1 MMHSRFAI
9 LLAGAVLGVFCGSG
23 PALAETVVAP
33 KASAATDLIAFGQVS
48 DKELARYRG
57 GFVWKGVQVSLG
69 AEIRTFLNGQLVLQ
83 TNVTWTPNGAQTSQ
97 FVSGALTPVDAAQLQ
112 AGILSTGG
120 ISMKV
125 GDQSVFLANGGQ
137 TVFAQAT
144 DGRIQNI
151 LINRAD
157 NITAKQE
164 IDATLGLQNFGQF
177 QQQNLQ
183 SHIGTSA
190 GDMVGQAISGF
201 LGY

>member
-1 MMHSRFAI
+1 MGRQIAF
-9 LLAGAVLGVFCGSG
+9 LLAGAVLS
-23 PALAETVVAP
+23 ALCCSTAAEAETIVP
-33 KASAATDLIAFGQVS
+33 RKASNTNDLIAFGQVS

-69 AEIRTFLNGQLVLQ
+69 AEIRTFLNGELVLQ
-83 TNVTWTPNGAQTSQ
+83 TNVTWTPSGSQTTQ

-201 LGY
+201 LGN